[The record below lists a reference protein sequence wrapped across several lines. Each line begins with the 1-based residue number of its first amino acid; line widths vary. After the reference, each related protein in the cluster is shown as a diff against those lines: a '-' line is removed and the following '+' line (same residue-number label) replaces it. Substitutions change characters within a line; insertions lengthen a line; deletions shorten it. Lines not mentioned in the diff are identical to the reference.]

1 MDTWNEGKPSVEI
14 NSVCHLKS
22 AFVRIVFC
30 VEEPELMTPSN

>member
-22 AFVRIVFC
+22 AFVRIVC